1 MEKKKNCIWEKK
13 KNGIAM
19 LGLLLAMS
27 SGQGLIMILL
37 TILKINETN

>member
-1 MEKKKNCIWEKK
+1 LEKKIVFGKK
-13 KNGIAM
+13 KSGIAM
-19 LGLLLAMS
+19 LGPLLSMS